1 MLTTGE
7 TYVPDKPEA
16 SLPMRLR
23 AWYAWLLKINF
34 CFSAAARE
42 EPHMNTPQNANWN
55 SIHFVT
61 VCIYQPRLSQKCPLS
76 NSPPPPKKKPF
87 NAPVEPPRNRAAAR
101 SFSADLPNCQLSKL
115 LYAAQRLYWIVF
127 VIFCSPNNHGHIASN
142 WLPQCLS
149 HCETEG
155 GRMDNKEWS
164 LPGFKWLFR

>member
-76 NSPPPPKKKPF
+76 NYPPKKPSMLLWNLQGTVQQRALFLLIYPIANKASCCMQPKDCTGLSSLSF
-87 NAPVEPPRNRAAAR
+87 VLQITTATLPVIG
-101 SFSADLPNCQLSKL
+101 FHSAWVTVKQKAD
-115 LYAAQRLYWIVF
+115 
-127 VIFCSPNNHGHIASN
+127 G
-142 WLPQCLS
+142 
-149 HCETEG
+149 
-155 GRMDNKEWS
+155 
-164 LPGFKWLFR
+164 